1 MIQSIIPLKNAMESN
16 MAKIWI
22 WGMPA
27 TGDLKRPFKPPAG
40 LFGSMQQ
47 QNGPQTDKVCQRT
60 SYPRLLSRR
69 LKRLL
74 LRFVPRTSKV
84 VSSARRVWIVESIER
99 ADPYN
104 GGVHLW

>member
-1 MIQSIIPLKNAMESN
+1 

-40 LFGSMQQ
+40 LFGGMQQ
-47 QNGPQTDKVCQRT
+47 QNGPQTDKVCGGL
-60 SYPRLLSRR
+60 SDHRLQSKR
-69 LKRLL
+69 LKKWL

-84 VSSARRVWIVESIER
+84 VSSAYCVEIVASKSSACLR
-99 ADPYN
+99 N
-104 GGVHLW
+104 GGVHLC